1 MANFKQALRMG
12 LKGVKLAVTKG
23 PKTAWRLTREKTQR
37 MQACRQMAALHMIS
51 DEERARQKSA
61 QFANPVKISILTPL
75 YNTPEPFLRALIA
88 SLKAQTYPN
97 WELCAADGSDDAHA
111 YVGRI
116 CREEA

>member
-51 DEERARQKSA
+51 DE
-61 QFANPVKISILTPL
+61 
-75 YNTPEPFLRALIA
+75 
-88 SLKAQTYPN
+88 
-97 WELCAADGSDDAHA
+97 
-111 YVGRI
+111 
-116 CREEA
+116 